1 MAQANGSGNTTTANL
16 MVEDVKY
23 AKRNRKNLYV
33 SLPELQSSQLFEV
46 FAVRD
51 DLQVRSAERSW
62 RKKNPAADLVRGAP
76 VGSDQGASQ
85 SHSGGQ
91 QRLRVRE
98 ACVRDNFRDT
108 AALVDLVRLIWR
120 VKVKEHALLSG
131 AVEAET

>member
-51 DLQVRSAERSW
+51 DLQVRSAERA
-62 RKKNPAADLVRGAP
+62 RREKNPAADLVRGARAKVTP
-76 VGSDQGASQ
+76 GVNNAS
-85 SHSGGQ
+85 
-91 QRLRVRE
+91 E
-98 ACVRDNFRDT
+98 F
-108 AALVDLVRLIWR
+108 VRL
-120 VKVKEHALLSG
+120 AC
-131 AVEAET
+131 ETILGIPPHWLISSD